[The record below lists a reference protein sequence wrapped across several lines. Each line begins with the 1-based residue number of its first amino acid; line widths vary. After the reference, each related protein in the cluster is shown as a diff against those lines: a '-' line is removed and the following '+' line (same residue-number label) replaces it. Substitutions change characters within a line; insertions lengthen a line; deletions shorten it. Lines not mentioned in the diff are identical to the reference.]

1 MQFHALSRNIRPLS
15 RTVSEI
21 WHFKVGQLHVTFL
34 YITLFFSLKMSL
46 YNTDGRGLWG
56 MVVDGVGLGL
66 GLGLSETGL
75 GLFQLGL
82 GLFYI
87 WLGLFHLGLFS

>member
-1 MQFHALSRNIRPLS
+1 MSARPLRNS
-15 RTVSEI
+15 KLLGKNA
-21 WHFKVGQLHVTFL
+21 KVGGCASGPAQRAARTPG
-34 YITLFFSLKMSL
+34 TL
-46 YNTDGRGLWG
+46 
-56 MVVDGVGLGL
+56 VVDGVGLGL

-87 WLGLFHLGLFS
+87 GLGLFHLGLFS